1 MREDSIQQKRR
12 QLEQELEESGLK
24 KIYSEVI
31 WDIIPEINEIS
42 QRLSIEYGRQ
52 IIDNISW
59 RIKSP

>member
-1 MREDSIQQKRR
+1 MREDSFEQKRR

-42 QRLSIEYGRQ
+42 QRSVHGIRKTDHG
-52 IIDNISW
+52 
-59 RIKSP
+59 